1 MSTSLNKTF
10 VLVLLGGVLL
20 AGLVYAG
27 NNGNGNGDGNGG
39 NSIYN
44 PANPSVPN
52 GNGKGTHNPHVAPTG
67 AD

>member
-1 MSTSLNKTF
+1 MSTFIIKTL

-27 NNGNGNGDGNGG
+27 NNGNGQGDGDGG

-52 GNGKGTHNPHVAPTG
+52 GKGKGTHNPHVSPA
-67 AD
+67 

>member
-1 MSTSLNKTF
+1 MSSALFKTF
-10 VLVLLGGVLL
+10 VVVLVSGVLL

-27 NNGNGNGDGNGG
+27 NNGNGQGDGNGG

-52 GNGKGTHNPHVAPTG
+52 GKGKGTGNPHVSPA
-67 AD
+67 